1 MVQRME
7 KRRVDLMDQKM
18 AAHLVLL
25 RARLKKKEDSMAFLT
40 LLKEFLTLTEIGL
53 VHWMALNLN

>member
-1 MVQRME
+1 
-7 KRRVDLMDQKM
+7 MDQKM